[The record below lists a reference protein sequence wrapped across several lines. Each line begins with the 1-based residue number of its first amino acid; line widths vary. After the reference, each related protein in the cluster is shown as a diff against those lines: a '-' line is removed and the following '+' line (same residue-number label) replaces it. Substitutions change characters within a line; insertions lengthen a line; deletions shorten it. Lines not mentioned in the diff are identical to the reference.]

1 MTEQRSQYLY
11 ELIQR
16 QSGIIRSSLFRQS
29 GIDSREV
36 LELLRSGMLIKLKD
50 GYYVTADEMENLSD
64 YQIITQTIPG
74 AVICFIS
81 AAAIYGFTT
90 VIPDAI
96 HVTVQNNG
104 KCPVAPLSPPTEI
117 VLQKAGLY
125 NYGRTILETE
135 FGTLPIYDRER
146 TVCDCLKRNSEIGM
160 DVFIEVIRNYMRGP
174 KNLQNLYATADKLQ
188 IRNKLSPYVEALV

>member
-11 ELIQR
+11 ELIQK

-81 AAAIYGFTT
+81 AAAIYGF
-90 VIPDAI
+90 
-96 HVTVQNNG
+96 
-104 KCPVAPLSPPTEI
+104 
-117 VLQKAGLY
+117 
-125 NYGRTILETE
+125 
-135 FGTLPIYDRER
+135 
-146 TVCDCLKRNSEIGM
+146 
-160 DVFIEVIRNYMRGP
+160 IRN
-174 KNLQNLYATADKLQ
+174 
-188 IRNKLSPYVEALV
+188 LSDIWKPPVPSTDACPSARH

>member
-1 MTEQRSQYLY
+1 MTEQRIQYLNNI
-11 ELIQR
+11 IQNH
-16 QSGIIRSSLFRQS
+16 SGIIRSSLFRQS

-36 LELLRSGMLIKLKD
+36 LELLQSGMLIKLKD

-64 YQIITQTIPG
+64 YQIVTQTIPG

-81 AAAIYGFTT
+81 AASIYGFTT

-104 KCPVAPLSPPTEI
+104 KRPVAPIAPPAEI
-117 VLQKAGLY
+117 VLQKEGLY
-125 NYGRTILETE
+125 NFGRTTLDTE

-146 TVCDCLKRNSEIGM
+146 TVCDCLKRSSEIGM
-160 DVFIEVIRNYMRGP
+160 DIFIEVIRSYMRGP

-188 IRNKLSPYVEALV
+188 IRNRLSPYVEALV